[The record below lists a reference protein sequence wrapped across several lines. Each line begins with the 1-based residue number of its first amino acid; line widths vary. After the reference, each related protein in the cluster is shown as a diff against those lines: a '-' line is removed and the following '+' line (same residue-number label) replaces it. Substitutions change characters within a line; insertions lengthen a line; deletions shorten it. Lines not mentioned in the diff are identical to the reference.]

1 VTRSGSKHFPRVTHC
16 RDFIEN
22 GQSVLPSTV
31 LSILFEKSL
40 LKDMRDAG
48 LPNLQANC
56 VAIRGNRS
64 DAAHRI
70 AAGKCVN
77 GYFRQQ
83 RVPVEQMA
91 QPIPRAPERNTRVVA
106 AEESVDCD
114 LGIETCSG
122 SIDWC

>member
-1 VTRSGSKHFPRVTHC
+1 VAQNISRASLIAVILLRTANLF
-16 RDFIEN
+16 F
-22 GQSVLPSTV
+22 LPQCSQFC
-31 LSILFEKSL
+31 LKKNL
-40 LKDMRDAG
+40 LKNMRDAG
-48 LPNLQANC
+48 LSNLQANC

>member
-1 VTRSGSKHFPRVTHC
+1 MVTSSGSKHFPHVTHC

-31 LSILFEKSL
+31 LSILFEKNL

-70 AAGKCVN
+70 ATGKCVN

-91 QPIPRAPERNTRVVA
+91 QPIRRAPERNTRVVA
-106 AEESVDCD
+106 AAKRSACRFDN
-114 LGIETCSG
+114 
-122 SIDWC
+122 